1 MEDLENIRKNLKLLN
16 SNNLDHFYDNCIND
30 LYYKR
35 FFQVVDSN
43 INDSD
48 KKFLLNE
55 INNAKVILGK
65 VDLEDL
71 KKIIEEDIFNMK
83 TDEEAYQEKT
93 TEKIFNTEIIKTDQN
108 NKLSKKLIGK
118 KKIKKS
124 SSKMFKIIV
133 KAEGL
138 RSYEYSLEKSVILPE
153 QIIIRNN
160 FEENIVTYWRDV
172 KTKRWYK
179 KNLQFQEDDYLPYI
193 EEYDKKAKIGS
204 VIYTLVYY
212 NQWISLLVAII
223 GWITIDFRDIETYR
237 GIFIYLAISWIVPR
251 FFPYFFKYD

>member
-16 SNNLDHFYDNCIND
+16 YNNLDHFYDNCIND

-35 FFQVVDSN
+35 FFQVIDSN

-48 KKFLLNE
+48 KKFLLKE

-108 NKLSKKLIGK
+108 NKLSQKLNKKGM
-118 KKIKKS
+118 KKS
-124 SSKMFKIIV
+124 PYKMFKKIIIMERL
-133 KAEGL
+133 KIDEL
-138 RSYEYSLEKSVILPE
+138 SIDNSVILPE
-153 QIIIRNN
+153 QIIIRNHSGKR
-160 FEENIVTYWRDV
+160 IVTYWRDIN
-172 KTKRWYK
+172 TKRWYK
-179 KNLQFQEDDYLPYI
+179 KNIQVEEEDYI
-193 EEYDKKAKIGS
+193 PVLKEWQKRHDRSNKILLFL
-204 VIYTLVYY
+204 TLNFLV
-212 NQWISLLVAII
+212 SLFVAIAR
-223 GWITIDFRDIETYR
+223 TFY
-237 GIFIYLAISWIVPR
+237 Y
-251 FFPYFFKYD
+251 FPYLELTTFAWIYCGISFAIICLLN